1 MEVMRGKGERGDEGR
16 WRRERERE
24 WRWKERVWMNVEE
37 GKGGEGGGKYSG

>member
-1 MEVMRGKGERGDEGR
+1 MEEMRGREREVTRVDGG
-16 WRRERERE
+16 ERERE